1 MAVAKYVTSGK
12 KHTLKRTKSNS
23 KTKRSLN
30 NKAFFITTFLEL
42 LNMIKLFHWK
52 THSYALHIATD
63 SLHSKLSEHI
73 DTFVEILIAKNNHRI
88 NVIQTQLKMVHN
100 NNSQDFIKQIHK
112 FREFFISI
120 DRHLDRSKDSDLLS
134 IRDDILADINQFL
147 YLSIMH

>member
-1 MAVAKYVTSGK
+1 MTTTKYVASGK
-12 KHTLKRTKSNS
+12 KHTNKRIKSSS
-23 KTKRSLN
+23 KTKRNLN

-42 LNMIKLFHWK
+42 LNMVKLFHWK

-63 SLHSKLSEHI
+63 NLHSKLSENI
-73 DTFVEILIAKNNHRI
+73 DRFVEILIAKNNHRI
-88 NVIQTQLKMVHN
+88 NVIQTQLKLVHN

-120 DRHLDRSKDSDLLS
+120 DKYLDSSKDSDLMN
-134 IRDDILADINQFL
+134 IRDDILVDINQFL

>member
-1 MAVAKYVTSGK
+1 MANTKYVTSGK
-12 KHTLKRTKSNS
+12 KRTIKRTKSNG
-23 KTKRSLN
+23 KTVKNVNS
-30 NKAFFITTFLEL
+30 KAFFITTFLEL

-63 SLHSKLSEHI
+63 SLHTKLSEHI

-88 NVIQTQLKMVHN
+88 NIIQNQLKLVHN
-100 NNSQDFIKQIHK
+100 NNSEDFIKQIHK

-120 DRHLDRSKDSDLLS
+120 DKYLDKSKDSDLLT
-134 IRDDILADINQFL
+134 IRDDILVDINQFL

>member
-1 MAVAKYVTSGK
+1 MSTKYVASGK
-12 KHTLKRTKSNS
+12 KKTVKRIKSNG
-23 KTKRSLN
+23 KTKRNMN

-52 THSYALHIATD
+52 TQSYSLHIATD
-63 SLHSKLSEHI
+63 NLHSKLSENI
-73 DTFVEILIAKNNHRI
+73 DRFVEILIAKNNHRI
-88 NVIQTQLKMVHN
+88 NGIHSQLNLVHN
-100 NNSQDFIKQIHK
+100 NNTQDFIQKIHK

-120 DRHLDRSKDSDLLS
+120 EKYLDGSKDSDLLS